1 MENESFVYAVEFEK
15 ILTKSHYLN
24 GLTIHDRI
32 CFVDR
37 EDALSWIEDVK
48 KFDRGAVYTQLELKE
63 IAC

>member
-1 MENESFVYAVEFEK
+1 MVNDARLYAVEFEK
-15 ILTKSHYLN
+15 ILTKSRFTN

-37 EDALSWIEDVK
+37 DDAISWIESVK
-48 KFDRGAVYTQLELKE
+48 KFDRGAVYTDFELKE